1 MDAIAEYLIKIED
14 FPKLLTTLLKEN
26 VIDKL
31 IGAATKIDKKTNL
44 EDRFTVVPKLIE
56 KAEDIGRFPLTNLIA
71 YGYARTDSASKYL
84 HKSVE
89 GVLKEKVGLIAR
101 PCDTRALIELAK
113 IKQINLDNLF
123 VIAIEDRGMLPKAG
137 REIKKVKDIDITKVV
152 KEKVGDKGLI
162 VKMEDGSSKELDLT
176 ISENCLRCFRK
187 LPVVADLTISDLGI
201 PIDSDE
207 IILKVYSEKGN
218 EVVEKSNF
226 DKKSLPDDV
235 KSAHSAKHNEIIE
248 KAKAKRA
255 KDLEDF
261 YINTVIKD
269 NLGVKYAEFIGD
281 EIQKAYVDSYQE
293 YGQNIFDRYVM
304 YADHWIQ
311 DNTYRDQDTG
321 EKFNKEALNN
331 ELEKIEKPAQIVNP
345 KDFRNDVVNF
355 YYREK
360 AKDGNVPKW
369 DAYEKMKRVIEK
381 RLFSKTEELLPVISF
396 SSKSSKEDESKHKNF
411 VNRMEERG
419 YTDRQIRL
427 VVEWYLRTRKNS

>member
-31 IGAATKIDKKTNL
+31 IGAAVRIDKKTNQ

-56 KAEDIGRFPLTNLIA
+56 KAEDIGQFPLTNLIA

-84 HKSVE
+84 HKSVQ
-89 GVLKEKVGLIAR
+89 GALKEKVGLIAR

-123 VIAIEDRGMLPKAG
+123 IIAIEDRGMLPKAG
-137 REIKKVKDIDITKVV
+137 REIKKLKDVDITKVV

-207 IILKVYSEKGN
+207 IILKVFSEKGN
-218 EVVEKSNF
+218 EVVEKSNI

-235 KSAHSAKHNEIIE
+235 KSAHSAKYNEIIE
-248 KAKAKRA
+248 KAKEKRA
-255 KDLEDF
+255 KDLEDWANVPQEEKIEWLNKCTGCGTCIRGCPVC
-261 YINTVIKD
+261 YCIDCILMKKKKAKTID
-269 NLGVKYAEFIGD
+269 NLT
-281 EIQKAYVDSYQE
+281 YQLTRIAHDADRCVE
-293 YGQNIFDRYVM
+293 CGNCNNNCPMNIPLALYFSSLTE
-304 YADHWIQ
+304 AFK
-311 DNTYRDQDTG
+311 
-321 EKFNKEALNN
+321 EKFDYTAGESVDDIPFRSAKAIAEM
-331 ELEKIEKPAQIVNP
+331 ELEKV
-345 KDFRNDVVNF
+345 
-355 YYREK
+355 
-360 AKDGNVPKW
+360 
-369 DAYEKMKRVIEK
+369 
-381 RLFSKTEELLPVISF
+381 
-396 SSKSSKEDESKHKNF
+396 
-411 VNRMEERG
+411 
-419 YTDRQIRL
+419 
-427 VVEWYLRTRKNS
+427 